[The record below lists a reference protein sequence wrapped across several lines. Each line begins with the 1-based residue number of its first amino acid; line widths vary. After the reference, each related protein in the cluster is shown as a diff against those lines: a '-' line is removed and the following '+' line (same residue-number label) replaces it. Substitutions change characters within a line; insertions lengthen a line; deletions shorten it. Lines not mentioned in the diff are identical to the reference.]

1 MKSAT
6 NLMSLAVMAM
16 MFPQKISN
24 GDIRFMGRTINGD
37 PFETALKECKTA
49 RMLIILMSIIM
60 MLTKIS
66 LKEPPLLF
74 FTQIFLS
81 NL

>member
-1 MKSAT
+1 
-6 NLMSLAVMAM
+6 
-16 MFPQKISN
+16 MFAQKISS
-24 GDIRFMGRTINGD
+24 GDIRSMGQAINGD
-37 PFETALKECKTA
+37 SVETALKECKTA
-49 RMLIILMSIIM
+49 RMQVILMSIVM

-66 LKEPPLLF
+66 LKVPPLLF